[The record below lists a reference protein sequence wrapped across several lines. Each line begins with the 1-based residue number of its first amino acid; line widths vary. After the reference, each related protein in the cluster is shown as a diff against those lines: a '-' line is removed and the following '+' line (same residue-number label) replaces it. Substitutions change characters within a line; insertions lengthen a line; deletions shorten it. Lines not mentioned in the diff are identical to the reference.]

1 MTKPLLLKNL
11 RLMDAAKTD
20 VLIDDGRIARI
31 AAEITP
37 PADALIKDCGGAL
50 ALPGL
55 VDAHA
60 HLDKTLWGMPWH
72 PHQQGKSLQ
81 QMIDTERHLRHEL
94 DMDAERQSSRQV
106 ALALSKGTTAIRS
119 HVDIDTDHGLT
130 LFEGVAATRDRYA
143 EVMQIEIVAFPQ
155 SGMMIRPG
163 TVELMDQA
171 LRDGAE
177 IVGGLDPCGIDRDPK
192 GQLDAV
198 FGLAEKHGKQIDI
211 HLHEPGEMGA
221 FSLEMILDRTEAL
234 AMQGK
239 VTVSHAFC
247 LGMNDQ
253 ARVAALLDRIAALD
267 VSLATT
273 APASRPVPSVAAC
286 RERGIAICAGNDG
299 IRDTWTPYGN
309 ACMLERAM
317 LVGLR
322 NNFRA
327 DVEVAWALD
336 TCTTDGARV
345 MGLEG
350 YGLTEGSRADLV
362 LVDVEAVSE
371 AITLRPPR
379 RLVISGGQIVA
390 RDGVTEATWQTA

>member
-1 MTKPLLLKNL
+1 MPDRLLLKNL
-11 RLMDAAKTD
+11 RLMGADPVD
-20 VLIDDGRIARI
+20 VLIEGGRISQI
-31 AAEITP
+31 AAAIAPRTDDTVEQC
-37 PADALIKDCGGAL
+37 AGAI

-72 PHQQGKSLQ
+72 PHAQGKSLQ
-81 QMIDTERHLRHEL
+81 QMIDTERSLRHEL
-94 DMDAERQSSRQV
+94 DMDAARQSARQV
-106 ALALSKGTTAIRS
+106 TLALSKGTTAIRS
-119 HVDIDTDHGLT
+119 HVDIDTDHGLKM
-130 LFEGVAATRDRYA
+130 FEGVAETRARFAD
-143 EVMQIEIVAFPQ
+143 VMQIEIVAFPQ

-171 LRDGAE
+171 LRDGAD
-177 IVGGLDPCGIDRDPK
+177 IVGGLDPSGIDRDPK
-192 GQLDAV
+192 GQLDAI
-198 FGLAEKHGKQIDI
+198 FGLAEKHGKPVDI
-211 HLHEPGEMGA
+211 HLHEAGELGA
-221 FSLEMILDRTEAL
+221 FSLDMILDRTQAL

-247 LGMNDQ
+247 LGMNDTS
-253 ARVAALLDRIAALD
+253 RVNAQLDRIAALG

-327 DVEVAWALD
+327 DTEVAWALD
-336 TCTTDGARV
+336 TCTTYGARV
-345 MGLEG
+345 MELDG
-350 YGLTEGSRADLV
+350 YGLEVGCRADLV
-362 LVDVEAVSE
+362 LVEVPALSEAV
-371 AITLRPPR
+371 TQRPAR

-390 RDGVTEATWQTA
+390 RDGETLGPWQSA

>member
-1 MTKPLLLKNL
+1 MTDRLLMKNL
-11 RLMDAAKTD
+11 RLMGGAPVD
-20 VLIDDGRIARI
+20 VLIENGRIAQI
-31 AAEITP
+31 AAGI
-37 PADALIKDCGGAL
+37 AARVGDAVELCDGAL

-72 PHQQGKSLQ
+72 PHDQGKSLQ
-81 QMIDTERHLRHEL
+81 QMIDTERALRHEL
-94 DMDAERQSSRQV
+94 DMDPARQSARQV
-106 ALALSKGTTAIRS
+106 TLALSKGTTAIRS
-119 HVDIDTDHGLT
+119 HVDIDTDHGLR
-130 LFEGVAATRDRYA
+130 LFEGVAETRQRFAD
-143 EVMQIEIVAFPQ
+143 VMQIEIVAFPQ
-155 SGMMIRPG
+155 SGMMIREG
-163 TVELMDQA
+163 TVELMDRA
-171 LRDGAE
+171 LRDGAD

-198 FGLAEKHGKQIDI
+198 FGLAEKHGKPVDI
-211 HLHEPGEMGA
+211 HLHEAGELGA
-221 FSLEMILDRTEAL
+221 FSLDMILDRTESL
-234 AMQGK
+234 SMQGK

-247 LGMNDQ
+247 LGMNDP
-253 ARVAALLDRIAALD
+253 ARVNAQLDRIAALG

-327 DVEVAWALD
+327 DVEVSWALD
-336 TCTTDGARV
+336 TCTKDGARV

-350 YGLTEGSRADLV
+350 YGLEAGCRADLV
-362 LVDVEAVSE
+362 LVGVEALSE
-371 AITLRPPR
+371 AVTQRPQR
-379 RLVISGGQIVA
+379 RLVVSGGQIVA
-390 RDGVTEATWQTA
+390 RDGETLDPWQTA

>member
-1 MTKPLLLKNL
+1 MTDRLLLKTL
-11 RLMDAAKTD
+11 RLMGADPVD
-20 VLIDDGRIARI
+20 VLIDGGRITQI
-31 AAEITP
+31 ADEI
-37 PADALIKDCGGAL
+37 PAQDGDTVEDCEGAI

-72 PHQQGKSLQ
+72 PHAQGKSLQ
-81 QMIDTERHLRHEL
+81 HMIDTERSLRHEL
-94 DMDAERQSSRQV
+94 DMDAARQSARQV
-106 ALALSKGTTAIRS
+106 TLALSKGTTAIRS
-119 HVDIDTDHGLT
+119 HVDIDTDHGLKM
-130 LFEGVAATRDRYA
+130 FEGVAETRARFAD
-143 EVMQIEIVAFPQ
+143 VMQIEIVAFPQ

-171 LRDGAE
+171 LRDGAD

-198 FGLAEKHGKQIDI
+198 FGLAEKHGKPVDI
-211 HLHEPGEMGA
+211 HLHEAGELGA
-221 FSLEMILDRTEAL
+221 FSLDMILDRTQAL
-234 AMQGK
+234 SMQGK

-247 LGMNDQ
+247 LGMNDT
-253 ARVAALLDRIAALD
+253 ARVNAQLDRIATLG

-345 MGLEG
+345 MELDG
-350 YGLTEGSRADLV
+350 YGLEVGCRADLV
-362 LVDVEAVSE
+362 LVEVPALSEAV
-371 AITLRPPR
+371 TQRPAR

-390 RDGVTEATWQTA
+390 RSGETLGPWQSA

>member
-1 MTKPLLLKNL
+1 MTDRLLLKNL
-11 RLMDAAKTD
+11 RLMGADPVD
-20 VLIDDGRIARI
+20 VLIDGGRIAQI
-31 AAEITP
+31 AGEI
-37 PADALIKDCGGAL
+37 PARDGDTVEHCEGAI

-72 PHQQGKSLQ
+72 PHAQGKSLQ
-81 QMIDTERHLRHEL
+81 QMIDTERSLRHEL
-94 DMDAERQSSRQV
+94 DMDAARQSARQV
-106 ALALSKGTTAIRS
+106 TLALSKGTTAIRS
-119 HVDIDTDHGLT
+119 HVDIDTDHGLKM
-130 LFEGVAATRDRYA
+130 FEGVAETRARFAD
-143 EVMQIEIVAFPQ
+143 VMQIEIVAFPQ

-171 LRDGAE
+171 LRDGAD

-198 FGLAEKHGKQIDI
+198 FGLAEKHGKPVDI
-211 HLHEPGEMGA
+211 HLHEAGELGA
-221 FSLEMILDRTEAL
+221 FSLDMILDRTEAL

-247 LGMNDQ
+247 LGMNDT
-253 ARVAALLDRIAALD
+253 ARVNAQLERIATLG

-345 MGLEG
+345 MELDG
-350 YGLTEGSRADLV
+350 YGLEVGCRADLV
-362 LVDVEAVSE
+362 LVEVPALSEAV
-371 AITLRPPR
+371 TQRPPR

-390 RDGVTEATWQTA
+390 RDGATLGPWQSA